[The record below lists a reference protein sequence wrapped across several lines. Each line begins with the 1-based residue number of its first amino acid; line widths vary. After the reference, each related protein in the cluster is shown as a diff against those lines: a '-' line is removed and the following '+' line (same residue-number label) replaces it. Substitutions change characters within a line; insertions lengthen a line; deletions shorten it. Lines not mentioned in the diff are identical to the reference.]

1 MALSLIGAG
10 FGRTG
15 TLSLKLALEQ
25 LGYGPC
31 YHMHNVFE
39 LAGHAGLWEQ
49 ARVDGDAD
57 WGKLLAGY
65 TSAVDWPPAYFWRQ
79 LREYSPSARVI
90 LTVRDPES
98 WYQSINT
105 TIFPAQNRPLA
116 EDETEMNLLMPRRLI
131 RFGTFNDR
139 GNDKDYVLDVYR
151 KHNESVIAEVPAE
164 QLLVYDVSD
173 GWQPLCEFLQVE
185 IPDTAF
191 PRSNTSNDFH
201 RKITDEG
208 IERPPS

>member
-25 LGYGPC
+25 LGCGPC
-31 YHMHNVFE
+31 YHMHTVFE
-39 LAGHAGLWEQ
+39 VPGHAALWEQ

-57 WGKLLAGY
+57 WDRLLAGY
-65 TSAVDWPPAYFWRQ
+65 NSAVDWPPAYFWRQ
-79 LREYSPSARVI
+79 LLTHSPNARVI

-98 WYQSINT
+98 WYQSISS
-105 TIFPAQNRPLA
+105 TIFPAQNRSLA

-131 RFGTFNDR
+131 RFGTFDDR
-139 GNDKDYVLDVYR
+139 GDDKEYVLDVYR
-151 KHNESVIAEVPAE
+151 RHNESVIAEVPAE

-173 GWQPLCEFLQVE
+173 GWEPLCKFLQVE
-185 IPDTAF
+185 TPDTPF
-191 PRSNTSNDFH
+191 PRSNTSSDFQ
-201 RKITDEG
+201 RKISDEK
-208 IERPPS
+208 IDNPSC